1 MDVPSHLLQPLS
13 IDTNIIYDLDT
24 TKFPGL
30 DHPQHMYHP
39 ALLVASPATRQSW
52 LSALKHDDI
61 SEDLLTDDLFEL
73 IENCSTENV
82 LHPASSDSDSTLVQS
97 VFDDIIDSTSSDQPE
112 DDFSLSDVTW
122 FQTDSCATS
131 PCPPSGQQVYP
142 SSLCWDSSCVSSTY
156 TTSLKRKRESDD
168 LDLTKR
174 SKLDDLISSWVYVPT
189 ETYNMCV
196 RGF

>member
-30 DHPQHMYHP
+30 ERPQHMYHP
-39 ALLVASPATRQSW
+39 ALLVESPATRQSW
-52 LSALKHDDI
+52 LSALKNDDI

-73 IENCSTENV
+73 IENYSTENA
-82 LHPASSDSDSTLVQS
+82 LHPVSSDSDSTLVQS
-97 VFDDIIDSTSSDQPE
+97 VFDDIIDSTSSDQSE

-131 PCPPSGQQVYP
+131 PCPPSGQQVHP

-168 LDLTKR
+168 LDLSKR
-174 SKLDDLISSWVYVPT
+174 SKLDDLISSWVNVPK

>member
-1 MDVPSHLLQPLS
+1 MDVPAHLLQPLC

-73 IENCSTENV
+73 IENCSTETF
-82 LHPASSDSDSTLVQS
+82 LHPVSSDSDSTLAKS

-112 DDFSLSDVTW
+112 DDFSPSDVTW

-131 PCPPSGQQVYP
+131 PCPPSGQQVDL
-142 SSLCWDSSCVSSTY
+142 SSHCWDSSCVSSTC
-156 TTSLKRKRESDD
+156 TMSLKRKRESDD
-168 LDLTKR
+168 LDLSKR
-174 SKLDDLISSWVYVPT
+174 SKLDDLISSWVYVPK